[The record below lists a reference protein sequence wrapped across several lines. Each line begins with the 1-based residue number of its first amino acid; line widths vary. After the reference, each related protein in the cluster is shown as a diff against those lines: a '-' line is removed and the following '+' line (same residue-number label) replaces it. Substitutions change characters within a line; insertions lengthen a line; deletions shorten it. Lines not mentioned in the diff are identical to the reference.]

1 MAGQTL
7 ITSMGVRK
15 AAGASGEDKVAR
27 EGQVVRQVFEL
38 RIVTPVTDSVLVG
51 VWGPADHLCENS

>member
-1 MAGQTL
+1 
-7 ITSMGVRK
+7 MGVRK